1 MKNSGWTMRKAIM
14 IFCVGCVMAALL
26 MQTFLFQQSLKR
38 QIRTESIAD
47 NENTLTKMQAEL
59 MTFVRNI
66 RTEMLTIYSEYDL
79 IEELRSVAK
88 GSQEKV
94 PADGYWWRNWYL
106 GRKRFSSE
114 DRLMAMYLYDANNQL
129 VSAYRYNCQMFPRDI
144 YKSEYDA
151 NTERVLEYVNGER
164 TDLMISG

>member
-1 MKNSGWTMRKAIM
+1 
-14 IFCVGCVMAALL
+14 MAALL

-88 GSQEKV
+88 GSQERCRQMV
-94 PADGYWWRNWYL
+94 TGGETGIL
-106 GRKRFSSE
+106 EESVFLRKT
-114 DRLMAMYLYDANNQL
+114 
-129 VSAYRYNCQMFPRDI
+129 V
-144 YKSEYDA
+144 
-151 NTERVLEYVNGER
+151 
-164 TDLMISG
+164 

>member
-94 PADGYWWRNWYL
+94 PADGY
-106 GRKRFSSE
+106 
-114 DRLMAMYLYDANNQL
+114 
-129 VSAYRYNCQMFPRDI
+129 
-144 YKSEYDA
+144 
-151 NTERVLEYVNGER
+151 
-164 TDLMISG
+164 

>member
-1 MKNSGWTMRKAIM
+1 
-14 IFCVGCVMAALL
+14 MAALL

-79 IEELRSVAK
+79 FEELRSVAK
-88 GSQEKV
+88 GSHE
-94 PADGYWWRNWYL
+94 
-106 GRKRFSSE
+106 
-114 DRLMAMYLYDANNQL
+114 
-129 VSAYRYNCQMFPRDI
+129 
-144 YKSEYDA
+144 
-151 NTERVLEYVNGER
+151 
-164 TDLMISG
+164 

>member
-1 MKNSGWTMRKAIM
+1 
-14 IFCVGCVMAALL
+14 MAALL

-94 PADGYWWRNWYL
+94 E
-106 GRKRFSSE
+106 K
-114 DRLMAMYLYDANNQL
+114 L
-129 VSAYRYNCQMFPRDI
+129 VSWKKAFFFGRP
-144 YKSEYDA
+144 
-151 NTERVLEYVNGER
+151 
-164 TDLMISG
+164 TDGHVSV